1 MDNINIV
8 NARLDHSEIIWQ
20 WRNDLHT
27 QKMFFEGRRISI
39 SEHKNW
45 YKNALLDDKV
55 VIYVGEANQYPV
67 GVIRFDQNN
76 SKQYDVSINVNPDK
90 RGLGI
95 GKVLLVKG
103 IKKLKDL
110 KSDSK
115 IIFASVK
122 NINAYSHSLFQSCG
136 FKKIFENDQI
146 TKYKFEFN

>member
-1 MDNINIV
+1 MDKVNIV

-20 WRNDLHT
+20 WRNDPHT
-27 QKMFFEGRRISI
+27 QKMFFESRRISI

-55 VIYVGEANQYPV
+55 IIYVGEANQHPV

-76 SKQYDVSINVNPDK
+76 DKYYEVSINISPDK

-95 GKVLLVKG
+95 GKVLLVEG
-103 IKKLKDL
+103 IKKLKNFKNESL
-110 KSDSK
+110 

-122 NINAYSHSLFQSCG
+122 NVNAYSHSLFKACG
-136 FKKIFENDQI
+136 FKKFFENDQI
-146 TKYKFEFN
+146 IKYKFEFI